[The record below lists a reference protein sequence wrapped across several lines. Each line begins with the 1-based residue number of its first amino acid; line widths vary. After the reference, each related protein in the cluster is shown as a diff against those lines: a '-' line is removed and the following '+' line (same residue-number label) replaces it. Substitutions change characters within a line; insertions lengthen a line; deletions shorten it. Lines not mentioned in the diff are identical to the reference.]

1 MIRDLVE
8 KSRSFRGYDPSYRLT
23 EPDLLE
29 LVDCA
34 RLTPSA
40 MNRQPLK
47 YYLAWE
53 QEETATIQALT
64 KWAGALQQV
73 TLPHAGHYPPA
84 FIVICQDIQISA
96 SLNAFLK
103 DVGIAA
109 QTMLLAAAEK
119 GLGGCMVGNFVPESI
134 REALGLPETLVP
146 QLIVA
151 VGKPDETVVLT
162 GMPEDGSTAYYRD
175 ENDVHYVPKRPLAE
189 LVIPH
194 TVVQAGA
201 DSRG

>member
-119 GLGGCMVGNFVPESI
+119 LDRKGNALIFIVHELGDLKG
-134 REALGLPETLVP
+134 TH
-146 QLIVA
+146 A
-151 VGKPDETVVLT
+151 V
-162 GMPEDGSTAYYRD
+162 
-175 ENDVHYVPKRPLAE
+175 
-189 LVIPH
+189 
-194 TVVQAGA
+194 
-201 DSRG
+201 

>member
-53 QEETATIQALT
+53 QEETAAI
-64 KWAGALQQV
+64 QQV

-134 REALGLPETLVP
+134 R
-146 QLIVA
+146 A
-151 VGKPDETVVLT
+151 VSYTHLDVYKRQVLMTARVHPFPFRTRKLSSHVLT
-162 GMPEDGSTAYYRD
+162 ILGW
-175 ENDVHYVPKRPLAE
+175 
-189 LVIPH
+189 
-194 TVVQAGA
+194 
-201 DSRG
+201 

>member
-53 QEETATIQALT
+53 QEETAAI
-64 KWAGALQQV
+64 QQV

-201 DSRG
+201 DSPG